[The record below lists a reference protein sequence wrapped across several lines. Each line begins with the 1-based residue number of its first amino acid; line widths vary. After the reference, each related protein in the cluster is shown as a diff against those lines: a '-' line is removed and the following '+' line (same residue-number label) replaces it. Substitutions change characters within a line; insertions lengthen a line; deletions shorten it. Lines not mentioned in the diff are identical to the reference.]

1 MLASTLS
8 FLLAALALTG
18 SPGPNTLSMAAVGAS
33 FGRLRGLEY
42 MAGLNLGMVAV
53 IALVGTGFAGIVLAV
68 PGIAPVVTAVAA
80 AYFLYLAYRIATA
93 PPLKQAA
100 ETEATDTATSAP
112 RWYEGFGLSLVN
124 PKAYAAM
131 AALFSGHVLV
141 DGSQLADSLWK
152 AGLLILTI
160 CLVNT
165 AWLFAGAAM
174 TSALQD
180 PRTSRIVNIAF
191 AILLLL
197 SVAYATLG

>member
-1 MLASTLS
+1 MLTATLS

-68 PGIAPVVTAVAA
+68 PGIAPVVTGLAA

-93 PPLKQAA
+93 PPLNQISEENTNGNAG
-100 ETEATDTATSAP
+100 TAP

-141 DGSQLADSLWK
+141 ESSQLTDSLWK

-160 CLVNT
+160 CVVNT

-174 TSALQD
+174 TSALQN